1 MTTVFTDRL
10 RLFLSVEKEAKT
22 EQVMERKAREN
33 QWQPSSTIA
42 RPCIM
47 GTPFDSQKEAD
58 RYQQLRLMERA
69 GLIHKIELQPRDDLV
84 VNGHKIGFY
93 RADFRSAVVTTS
105 ILVGEDVKSP
115 ATKTAV
121 YQRKQEARKGMVW
134 Y

>member
-1 MTTVFTDRL
+1 MH
-10 RLFLSVEKEAKT
+10 
-22 EQVMERKAREN
+22 Q
-33 QWQPSSTIA
+33 
-42 RPCIM
+42 
-47 GTPFDSQKEAD
+47 GTQFDSQKEAD